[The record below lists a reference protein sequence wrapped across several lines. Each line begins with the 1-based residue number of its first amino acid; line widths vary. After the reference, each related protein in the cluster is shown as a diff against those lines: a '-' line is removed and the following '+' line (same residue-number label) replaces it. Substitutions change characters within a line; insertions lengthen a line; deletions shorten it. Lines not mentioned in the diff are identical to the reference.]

1 MASSTAVI
9 EPLAARLSWKLG
21 WAVPIRVAGSLSGLI
36 VPRLAVLGK
45 AVLPGVRP
53 PGVAAQALNWALRF
67 LVREAIAASVSF
79 FWTWMVVVDVPPVVA
94 FGLDTLSRT
103 EL

>member
-1 MASSTAVI
+1 ML
-9 EPLAARLSWKLG
+9 LARAAFNLAEAKGYSLYLLG
-21 WAVPIRVAGSLSGLI
+21 GE
-36 VPRLAVLGK
+36 
-45 AVLPGVRP
+45 